1 MRFAVQI
8 RNLSKTYVQGFIKKK
23 KKKALEKIDL
33 DVPEKTIYGILGP
46 NGAGKT
52 TLLSIIAGILLPD
65 KGSVKI
71 FGVDVHNSVR
81 AKEVYEK
88 INISSGHANFLWSMT
103 VKENLSYYA
112 MLYGMSKKE
121 REHRIEELM
130 ELFSITS
137 YKDVKFEELS
147 TGTKQRLSLAKAFL
161 NNPYLV
167 LLDEPTVGLDP
178 DVAIGI
184 REVIKHFHKKKN
196 ITFIITTHNMDEA
209 EMLCDEVMFIF
220 GGNIKAKGD
229 PKSLKKEMKLGDK
242 IHIEFQDTDTA
253 PPTAL
258 HINGLID
265 MSIYHD
271 HISVVVDDHSL
282 RLAELITELTKHGL
296 KIKRIEIEE
305 ADLEDVFIN
314 FAR

>member
-1 MRFAVQI
+1 MRFAVQVKE
-8 RNLSKTYVQGFIKKK
+8 LSKTYVQGFIKKK
-23 KKKALEKIDL
+23 RKKALESISL
-33 DVPEKTIYGILGP
+33 DVPEGTIYGILGP

-65 KGSVKI
+65 SGYVKVL
-71 FGVDVHNSVR
+71 GMDVCNSSKSR
-81 AKEVYEK
+81 EICKK

-103 VKENLSYYA
+103 VKENLIYYA

-121 REHRIEELM
+121 RERRIEELM
-130 ELFSITS
+130 DLFSITP
-137 YKDVKFEELS
+137 YKDIKFEELS

-161 NNPYLV
+161 NNPSLI

-184 REVIKHFHKKKN
+184 REIIKYFHEKRR

-209 EMLCDEVMFIF
+209 EILCDEVLFIF
-220 GGNIKAKGD
+220 NGKIRAKGD
-229 PKSLKKEMKLGDK
+229 PNSLKKGMKLGDK
-242 IHIEFQDTDTA
+242 IYIEFQDENFIPTDF
-253 PPTAL
+253 
-258 HINGLID
+258 HINGLIEVN
-265 MSIYHD
+265 
-271 HISVVVDDHSL
+271 ISRNHATFVVDNYKL
-282 RLAELITELTKHGL
+282 RLPELVNELMKTKL
-296 KIKRIEIEE
+296 KIKKLEIEQ